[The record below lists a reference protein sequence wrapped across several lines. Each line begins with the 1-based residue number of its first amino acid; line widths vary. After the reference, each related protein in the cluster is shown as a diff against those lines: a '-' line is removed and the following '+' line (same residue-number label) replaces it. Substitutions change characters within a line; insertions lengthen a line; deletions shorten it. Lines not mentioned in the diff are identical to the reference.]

1 MGRERSPLRRRLLF
15 AGLGAGLGAGVV
27 AGAAG
32 LVLALNRHHLV
43 NPCLADLP
51 AELATDPLIE
61 AAWAGLDPAKVW
73 DCHAHVAGTGD
84 SGRGIEISPRMLSP
98 LYPFEYLQ
106 RMFYLN
112 AGCTHAARGVDDS
125 YVERL
130 RNLMGGLA
138 PGAKLMLLAFD
149 HVHDEDGTP
158 RPDLSAFFVP
168 NDYAREIAQASPQW
182 FEWVCSIHPW
192 RADAVDALEA
202 AVAGGARAVK
212 WLPPAMGIDP
222 AAPACDR
229 FYRAM
234 QRLDV
239 PLLTHGGAEEAVRG
253 AGRPEW
259 GNPLRLRRAL
269 DQGVRVVMAHCA
281 THGEDVDSDHPGR
294 KRVPSF
300 ALFARMMDE
309 PAHAGLLFGDIS
321 ATVLRNRDLA
331 TLRTL
336 IERPEWHA
344 RLLYGSDYPLPGILP
359 LISIGG
365 LAQAGML
372 APEAVPVLEAVRRH
386 NPLLFSFVLKRHL
399 HSNGRRFGASVFETR
414 PFFDRSAA

>member
-1 MGRERSPLRRRLLF
+1 MPREASPLRRRLMF
-15 AGLGAGLGAGVV
+15 AGLGAGVF

-32 LVLALNRHHLV
+32 LVFALNRHHV
-43 NPCLADLP
+43 INPCLAALP
-51 AELATDPLIE
+51 PELATDPLIE
-61 AAWAGLDPAKVW
+61 AAWRGLDPAKVW
-73 DCHAHVAGTGD
+73 DCHAHIAGTGD

-98 LYPFEYLQ
+98 LYPLEYLQ
-106 RMFYLN
+106 RLFYLN
-112 AGCTHAARGVDDS
+112 AGCAHEAAGVDES
-125 YVERL
+125 YIERL
-130 RNLMGGLA
+130 HNLMGGLA

-149 HVHDEDGTP
+149 HVHDEDGRP

-168 NDYAREIAQASPQW
+168 NDYAHELVRAAPQW
-182 FEWVCSIHPW
+182 FEWICSIHPW

-222 AAPACDR
+222 ASPACDR
-229 FYRAM
+229 FYQAM
-234 QRLDV
+234 ARLDI
-239 PLLTHGGAEEAVRG
+239 PLISHGGEEEAVRG

-281 THGEDVDSDHPGR
+281 THGEDVDSDDPGR

-309 PAHAGLLFGDIS
+309 AAHTGLLFGDVS
-321 ATVLRNRDLA
+321 ATILRNRDLA
-331 TLRTL
+331 TLKTL
-336 IERPEWHA
+336 LERVDWHP

-359 LISIGG
+359 LISVGSIARAG
-365 LAQAGML
+365 LL
-372 APEAVPVLEAVRRH
+372 APETVPVLEAIRRH
-386 NPLLFSFVLKRHL
+386 NPLLFAFVLKRHL
-399 HSNGRRFGASVFETR
+399 NSNGQGFGESVFETR
-414 PFFDRSAA
+414 PFFDRSPT